1 MTPVEPNI
9 VGVLRG
15 SVQFQWSVN
24 RISDNVH
31 LMDLRLNK
39 GTSYNSVTLFSFD
52 VKQPQK
58 IENITDRLNATI
70 IGDVNTDIEV
80 TYNLVLKNIQ
90 FEDENTSYYLC
101 AIFENWFIPKLV
113 PSGATVQLV
122 TVKGL
127 KFSIST
133 FLCLNVIF

>member
-90 FEDENTSYYLC
+90 FEDENTSYYLR